1 MKRDLTKTKEAKQ
14 YASSLF
20 YLHTICCLSV
30 AWWVVRFYDNLLY
43 PPYSNLK
50 KTLVGYLT
58 NSLCYVCC
66 IISLNS

>member
-50 KTLVGYLT
+50 KKHLKV
-58 NSLCYVCC
+58 
-66 IISLNS
+66 I